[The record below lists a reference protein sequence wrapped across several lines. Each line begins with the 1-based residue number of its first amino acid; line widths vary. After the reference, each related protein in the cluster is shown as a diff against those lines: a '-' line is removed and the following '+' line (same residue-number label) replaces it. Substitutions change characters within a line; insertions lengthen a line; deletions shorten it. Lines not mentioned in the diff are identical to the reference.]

1 MLHKLRIRGS
11 IEKLVLQVLRGDSQD
26 GHVQGLSLRFIMFQF
41 EPGGGGI
48 CRALKGMEETRNTS
62 IYHTCVIKTCKIPFT
77 AGAYDALTIKCYF
90 SDGRYGPRAF
100 HTLLVRRP

>member
-1 MLHKLRIRGS
+1 
-11 IEKLVLQVLRGDSQD
+11 
-26 GHVQGLSLRFIMFQF
+26 MFQF
-41 EPGGGGI
+41 EHGGEEEI
-48 CRALKGMEETRNTS
+48 FRALKGMEEETRNTS